1 MKRTIAQGPEKIRK
15 LTQVWNFT
23 KNFGVKYDE
32 FRSNHQMLNHDPGAW
47 YWEGVKKLDFL
58 GNSSPVR
65 GRGSTV
71 SFSNNIH
78 TFFCFNCFF
87 RCCPLK
93 GLRGVGSQILHD
105 STYRFRAFHHSRA

>member
-32 FRSNHQMLNHDPGAW
+32 YRSNHQMLNHDPGAW

-58 GNSSPVR
+58 GNSSPMR

-71 SFSNNIH
+71 SFRIIYIL
-78 TFFCFNCFF
+78 FFVSIVFF
-87 RCCPLK
+87 VVVP
-93 GLRGVGSQILHD
+93 
-105 STYRFRAFHHSRA
+105 